1 MSISGKNIILLIGV
15 SLAGFIGNA
24 DFGIVTTAMPAIQT
38 QLHTTFIQIQW
49 VSNAFA
55 IALGVGMITNGKLAD
70 ILGRRRIFYTGLVL
84 FLIASG
90 IAGSAFDIHVLIFA
104 RALQGWAASI
114 LFTSSGSLVNVSF
127 KPELRAKAMGL
138 FWGIMMMGLAIGPV
152 LGGIITHYLSWRWVF
167 FINFPLIFISLIM
180 CVVTVPSS
188 ANHRLQETI
197 DWWGFILLTITILCL
212 DFAILSLTSIPV
224 NYHRALLLL
233 VVTIIAGILL
243 YFRETRYK
251 HPLISTEL
259 FRQRRFSI
267 NCFMT
272 FGIGTFY
279 GVAFFVMP
287 LYLNNARGLTILQV
301 GLFMLPTTVMLA
313 ILSSSMGKIIEAGAS
328 LKALVA
334 WGFLVFALGSGLQM
348 LFTAATSLWLVM
360 VPLLILGIGWG
371 LTTNPTSVIALE
383 SGPDTMSGVI
393 LGTIWTTLNI
403 GNSCGTAIAAT
414 FFHMRAK
421 SVLLQDLTAR
431 QLHFASQKWINYV
444 ISDPTHAIGI
454 LMKKTNLPLQT
465 VHRLFAD
472 YFMAGYHV
480 AMLFLMLLAL
490 ATLFLIIFFMHAH
503 KESI

>member
-1 MSISGKNIILLIGV
+1 MNGKNIILLVGV

-55 IALGVGMITNGKLAD
+55 IALGVGMIANGKLAD
-70 ILGRRRIFYTGLVL
+70 ILGRRRIFYIGLVL

-90 IAGSAFDIHVLIFA
+90 VAGSSSNIHVLIFS
-104 RALQGWAASI
+104 RAIQGWAASI

-127 KPELRAKAMGL
+127 PTNLRAKAMGL
-138 FWGIMMMGLAIGPV
+138 FWGIMMMGLTIGPV

-167 FINFPLIFISLIM
+167 FINFPIIVLSLILCM
-180 CVVTVPSS
+180 STVPVS
-188 ANHRLQETI
+188 ANARLDETI
-197 DWWGFILLTITILCL
+197 DWLGFILLTITILCL
-212 DFAILSLTSIPV
+212 DFAILGLTKIPV
-224 NYHRALLLL
+224 NYQHVLILFA
-233 VVTIIAGILL
+233 VTIVAVILL

-251 HPLISTEL
+251 HPLISTKL

-301 GLFMLPTTVMLA
+301 GLFMLLTTVMLA
-313 ILSSSMGKIIEAGAS
+313 ILSSSMGNIIEAGIS

-334 WGFLVFALGSGLQM
+334 WGFLIFAIGSGLQM
-348 LFTAATSLWLVM
+348 LFSADTNLWLVM
-360 VPLLILGIGWG
+360 VPLLTLGVAWG
-371 LTTNPTSVIALE
+371 LTANPTSVIALE
-383 SGPDTMSGVI
+383 FGPETMSGVI

-421 SVLLQDLTAR
+421 SVLLQDFAAK
-431 QLHFASQKWINYV
+431 QLYFSSRTWINYV

-454 LMKKTNLPLQT
+454 LMKKTGLSGSAVHNLFN
-465 VHRLFAD
+465 H
-472 YFMAGYHV
+472 YFMAGYHA

-490 ATLFLIIFFMHAH
+490 VTFFVIIWFLPAKSQNNF
-503 KESI
+503 